1 MRRKCYIIKSDGRSV
16 PFNFGKVKATCI
28 RAGASSKLATQVAQK
43 ISENIYPG
51 ISTRQIYRMVLDT
64 LAVDDKN
71 AVGHRYRLKE
81 SIMQMGPAGFPF
93 ENYVSAILAAC
104 GFDVKSRRSTVKGTC
119 VTHEIDI
126 VATDV
131 SLNKYMIECKFHNAS
146 GIYTGIKEA
155 LYTHARFLD
164 LKGQFDK
171 EMLVCN
177 TKVSV
182 DAITYGKC
190 VNQDILSWRYP
201 DGKGLE
207 KIVEDKGLYPIT
219 ILGLSRKELQKL
231 SESNIML
238 AKGLLDLDS
247 YQLSKQVQIPVHRIE
262 VLQNLAK
269 RIIANKSTKPI

>member
-28 RAGASSKLATQVAQK
+28 RAGASNKRATQVAQK
-43 ISENIYPG
+43 ISGKIYPG
-51 ISTRQIYRMVLDT
+51 IHTRQIYNMVLEA
-64 LAVDDKN
+64 LAVDDQN
-71 AVGHRYRLKE
+71 AVGHRYRLKD

-104 GFDVKSRRSTVKGTC
+104 GFDVKSRRSKVKGTC

-126 VATDV
+126 VATNGN
-131 SLNKYMIECKFHNAS
+131 LNKYMIECKFHNSS

-177 TKVSV
+177 TKVSD

-190 VNQDILSWRYP
+190 VNQEILSWRYP

-207 KIVEDKGLYPIT
+207 KIIEDKGLYPIT
-219 ILGLSRKELQKL
+219 ILGLNRKELQKL
-231 SESNIML
+231 SESNMML
-238 AKGLLDLDS
+238 AKDLLDDS

-262 VLQNLAK
+262 VLQSLAK
-269 RIIANKSTKPI
+269 RIIGNKS